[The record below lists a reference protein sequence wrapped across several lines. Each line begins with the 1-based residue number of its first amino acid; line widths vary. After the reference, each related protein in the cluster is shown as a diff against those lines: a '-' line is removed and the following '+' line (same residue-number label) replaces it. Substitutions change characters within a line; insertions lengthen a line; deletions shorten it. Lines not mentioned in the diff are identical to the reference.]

1 MSTWYYTKM
10 AEAVCNG
17 SSNVHVGRPSY
28 AIDMDDIKYLLSLG
42 FSKCKVAEFLGISR
56 KTLYNKIASSSAPM
70 DFNKY
75 SVISEPDLDAVVRQI
90 KQEHPND
97 GEIML
102 AGHLLKQGIRVQ
114 RAKLRA
120 SIHRIDPQGVAAR
133 RSVAVKRREYH
144 VLGPNEVWHLDG
156 HHKLIK
162 WRLVT
167 HGAIDG
173 YSRMITFLQAS
184 SNNRADTVIRVFRSA
199 VEMYG
204 LPKKVRTDHGG
215 ENIEVWRMMM
225 EEYGNDK
232 CVIVGS
238 SAHNER
244 IERLWR
250 DVHRSVII
258 VYGNI
263 FREME
268 AEGILDPLNEVDL
281 YCLHF
286 VFIPRINSSLESFRE
301 GWNNHSISTENN
313 RTPSQLFI
321 SGLIPHLQHNEV
333 ESDSDS
339 ESDLGSLQQSSHDA
353 VSVPRCLFRPCESLS
368 HAIENVNPQ
377 NETDPHGRSMY
388 RAIVQICGVH
398 LTSGCDECTC

>member
-1 MSTWYYTKM
+1 M

-17 SSNVHVGRPSY
+17 SSVVGRPSIE
-28 AIDMDDIKYLLSLG
+28 IDLDDIKYLLALG
-42 FSKCKVAEFLGISR
+42 FSRCKVAEFLGISR

-70 DFNKY
+70 DFCKY
-75 SVISEPDLDAVVRQI
+75 SLISEPDLDEVVRQI

-120 SIHRIDPQGVAAR
+120 SIHRIDPQGVADR

-144 VLGPNEVWHLDG
+144 VSGPNEVWHLDG
-156 HHKLIK
+156 HHKLIR

-173 YSRMITFLQAS
+173 YSRMIMFLQCS
-184 SNNRADTVIRVFRSA
+184 SNNRADTVIKVFTSA

-225 EEYGNDK
+225 EEHGNDK
-232 CVIVGS
+232 CIVVGS

-268 AEGILDPLNEVDL
+268 AEGILDPLNEIDL
-281 YCLHF
+281 YCLHYT
-286 VFIPRINSSLESFRE
+286 FIPRINKSLESFRE
-301 GWNNHSISTENN
+301 GWNNHSLSTENN
-313 RTPSQLFI
+313 RTPSQMFV
-321 SGLIPHLQHNEV
+321 SGLIPHLQQNEV
-333 ESDSDS
+333 ESDSES
-339 ESDLGSLQQSSHDA
+339 ESEPGSLQQASHDA
-353 VSVPRCLFRPCESLS
+353 VAVPRCLFRPCASLN
-368 HAIENVNPQ
+368 HAIENLNSPTQ
-377 NETDPHGRSMY
+377 PDPHGRSMY
-388 RAIVQICGVH
+388 TAIIQICGVH
-398 LTSGCDECTC
+398 LCSGCDECTC